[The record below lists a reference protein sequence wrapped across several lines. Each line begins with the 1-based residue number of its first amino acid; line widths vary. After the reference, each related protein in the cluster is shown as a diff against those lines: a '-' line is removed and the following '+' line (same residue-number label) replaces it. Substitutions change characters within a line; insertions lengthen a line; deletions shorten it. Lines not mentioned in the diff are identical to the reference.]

1 LGEKQQ
7 QQKTFSS
14 KQQTTLWFAI
24 SLDSEEF
31 VTHAGTN
38 KLKTNQDDLTI
49 KISDDKVII

>member
-49 KISDDKVII
+49 KISGVRRE